1 MPYNEAPS
9 RTKTARDISSNA
21 PSRRPRTSGLFGR
34 SVIPS
39 ETSSPS
45 RREIF
50 SVKPNK
56 EIGRLYGL
64 PIRSPERVA
73 IAMGDTQSPPQ
84 SGKHTKSWAR
94 KENPRCGW
102 TSKMTSSRATL
113 TFPDIPASNLPK
125 RRTPNASPLLREFR
139 CCLGYSNSTAT
150 PPSAISTC
158 MKTLAS
164 PTRTLSPWPS
174 TRIITW

>member
-50 SVKPNK
+50 SVRPNK

-64 PIRSPERVA
+64 PIRSLERVG
-73 IAMGDTQSPPQ
+73 IAMADTQSPPQ

-125 RRTPNASPLLREFR
+125 QRTPDASPLLREFH
-139 CCLGYSNSTAT
+139 CCLDCSNLTAT
-150 PPSAISTC
+150 ALSAISTH